1 MVFNATFNN
10 SSAIS
15 WQSVL
20 LVEETGAHRENHCPP
35 KPTVLYR
42 RSQMKIV
49 YQYFKK
55 LYMSNE
61 KHWSIQMLC
70 FSKFMRE
77 LRIFVHRI
85 KLNVGWLV
93 ENSNFIVWWLFF
105 NRDKHTNHDII
116 DLRRFDFLFTNQ
128 DKSTL
133 NFPPV
138 AHLRDNV

>member
-61 KHWSIQMLC
+61 KH
-70 FSKFMRE
+70 
-77 LRIFVHRI
+77 
-85 KLNVGWLV
+85 
-93 ENSNFIVWWLFF
+93 
-105 NRDKHTNHDII
+105 
-116 DLRRFDFLFTNQ
+116 
-128 DKSTL
+128 
-133 NFPPV
+133 
-138 AHLRDNV
+138 